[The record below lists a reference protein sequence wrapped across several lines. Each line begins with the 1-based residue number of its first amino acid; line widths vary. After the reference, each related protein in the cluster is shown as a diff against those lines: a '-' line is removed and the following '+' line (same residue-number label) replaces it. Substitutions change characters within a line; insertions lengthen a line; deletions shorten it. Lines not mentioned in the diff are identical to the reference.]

1 MDKASASKRISQLT
15 ELIEY
20 HNKKYYIEDNPEI
33 EDYEYDAL
41 MRELKELESE
51 FPELVTAYSPTQRVG
66 GAPVFGFA
74 KVNHKVQMGSLQ
86 DVFDFNQVEEFVN
99 RIKLEVPDAEF
110 TVEPKID
117 GLSVSL
123 EYHDGELVIGS
134 TRGDGF
140 VGEDVT
146 ANLKTIPSIP
156 LRLDNAPRLLEV
168 RGEVYMPRSVFYS
181 LTKEME
187 LNSEQPFKNPRNAA
201 AGSLRQKDPQIAAK
215 RRLDIFVF
223 NVQQIEGA
231 KISSHKQS
239 LDMLKELG
247 FKVIPEYRLVK
258 SYDEIVRIISD
269 IGNRRHDL
277 PYDIDGVVVKLDSL
291 AMREQ
296 IGYTSKV
303 PKWAVAY
310 KFPPEEKKTKLI
322 DIEVNVGRTG
332 AITPVAVFEPIILA
346 GTSVSRAT
354 LHNQDFIDERNISI
368 GDEIIVRKAGDIIP
382 EVLGVS
388 KKSGESSESFKLP
401 DRCPICGAKAVREVG
416 ESVLRCPNIECPAQ
430 LLRSIIYFASKPAM
444 NIDGFGPAVAEAL
457 CDKGLVRVIPDIY
470 KLTVDD
476 VLTLDGFKEKSAAK
490 LVASIEKSK
499 SNSLDRLLCGLGIRN
514 VGSASCKLLCERF
527 GSIDNII
534 SASVDDIEAI
544 DGFGRLTA
552 ETVHN
557 ALSEPHML
565 ETISLLKQYGVN
577 TDYDSSRSS
586 DRLTGLSFVITGTL
600 PSYSRDEAKALIESH
615 GGVVKSSV
623 SKKTD
628 YLLAGEDA
636 GSKLVKAQELG
647 VKVISERELMEIL
660 L

>member
-1 MDKASASKRISQLT
+1 M
-15 ELIEY
+15 
-20 HNKKYYIEDNPEI
+20 
-33 EDYEYDAL
+33 
-41 MRELKELESE
+41 
-51 FPELVTAYSPTQRVG
+51 
-66 GAPVFGFA
+66 
-74 KVNHKVQMGSLQ
+74 
-86 DVFDFNQVEEFVN
+86 
-99 RIKLEVPDAEF
+99 
-110 TVEPKID
+110 
-117 GLSVSL
+117 
-123 EYHDGELVIGS
+123 
-134 TRGDGF
+134 
-140 VGEDVT
+140 
-146 ANLKTIPSIP
+146 
-156 LRLDNAPRLLEV
+156 
-168 RGEVYMPRSVFYS
+168 
-181 LTKEME
+181 
-187 LNSEQPFKNPRNAA
+187 
-201 AGSLRQKDPQIAAK
+201 
-215 RRLDIFVF
+215 
-223 NVQQIEGA
+223 
-231 KISSHKQS
+231 
-239 LDMLKELG
+239 
-247 FKVIPEYRLVK
+247 
-258 SYDEIVRIISD
+258 
-269 IGNRRHDL
+269 
-277 PYDIDGVVVKLDSL
+277 
-291 AMREQ
+291 
-296 IGYTSKV
+296 
-303 PKWAVAY
+303 
-310 KFPPEEKKTKLI
+310 
-322 DIEVNVGRTG
+322 
-332 AITPVAVFEPIILA
+332 
-346 GTSVSRAT
+346 
-354 LHNQDFIDERNISI
+354 
-368 GDEIIVRKAGDIIP
+368 
-382 EVLGVS
+382 
-388 KKSGESSESFKLP
+388 
-401 DRCPICGAKAVREVG
+401 
-416 ESVLRCPNIECPAQ
+416 
-430 LLRSIIYFASKPAM
+430 
-444 NIDGFGPAVAEAL
+444 
-457 CDKGLVRVIPDIY
+457 RVIPDIY

>member
-401 DRCPICGAKAVREVG
+401 DRCPICGAKAVREEG
-416 ESVLRCPNIECPAQ
+416 ESALRCPNIECPAQ

-457 CDKGLVRVIPDIY
+457 CDKGFVRVIPDIY

-476 VLTLDGFKEKSAAK
+476 ILMLDGFKEKSAAK

-527 GSIDNII
+527 GSVDNII
-534 SASVDDIEAI
+534 SASVEDIEAI